1 MHNTQPISFI
11 ERFFHWT
18 VAWLM
23 IGLLGVGVYMA
34 EFSEYSLYPIHKSVG
49 VLALLLILPR
59 IVTRIIK
66 GWPAAAGDY
75 AAHEKILSK
84 VTHWVLILGTLLMPV
99 SGMVMS
105 GMGGHGVSVFGLVLK
120 ERNLN
125 AAGEA
130 EAINPAIAGF
140 AHSAHGWIAYIVI
153 GALVLHILG
162 ALKHHIID
170 KDRTLARMVKGR

>member
-1 MHNTQPISFI
+1 MHSIPAISFI

-18 VAWLM
+18 VALLM
-23 IGLLGVGVYMA
+23 IGLLSVGIYMA
-34 EFSEYSLYPIHKSVG
+34 EFSEYSLYPIHKSMG

-59 IVTRIIK
+59 IVTRVIK
-66 GWPAAAGDY
+66 GWPAAAGNY

-84 VTHWVLILGTLLMPV
+84 VAHWVLILGTLLMPI

-105 GMGGHGVSVFGLVLK
+105 GMGGHGISVFGIELMAKNV
-120 ERNLN
+120 N
-125 AAGEA
+125 AAGKV

-140 AHSAHGWIAYIVI
+140 AHGAHGWIAYIVI

-170 KDRTLARMVKGR
+170 KDRTLARIFKGQ